1 MTSHLTYWDSR
12 GIGVIHIIATSVSIP
27 QHILDALSS
36 AGLYSIFALSIALIF
51 GIVGLVNFAQG
62 GIMMGVAYALLV
74 VGSENVFI
82 KLIIAIAVAIALSLV
97 VDRVAFRPIRN
108 ASPTT
113 LLVTSFMMAEF
124 FQAIAEIAD
133 NDKPRATLVSSW
145 LSSSFH
151 LGGTTTI
158 TRISVIT
165 IATSAVLVIGL
176 AIFMRRA
183 SIGIQMRAAAENFR
197 ISQALG
203 IRSNRVIA
211 VAFAISGI
219 LAGVSTFLFVA
230 QSGTINPTI
239 GTTPLLFGF
248 VGTVIGGLGSLPGAV
263 AGGFVLGA
271 LTEILEG
278 ALPAGLTPYTD
289 AFVFGAVFVLLVTR
303 PQGMF
308 GTTEGERV

>member
-1 MTSHLTYWDSR
+1 
-12 GIGVIHIIATSVSIP
+12 VIHIIATSVSIP

-51 GIVGLVNFAQG
+51 GIIGLVNFAQG
-62 GIMMGVAYALLV
+62 GIMMGVAYALLI
-74 VGSENVFI
+74 VGSEDIFI
-82 KLIIAIAVAIALSLV
+82 KLIVAVAVAVALSLV
-97 VDRVAFRPIRN
+97 VDRVAFRPIRH

-113 LLVTSFMMAEF
+113 LLVTSFMMAEL

-145 LSSSFH
+145 LASSFR
-151 LGGTTTI
+151 LGGGTTI

-165 IATSAVLVIGL
+165 IAASAVLVIGL

-183 SIGIQMRAAAENFR
+183 SIGVQMRASAENFR

-211 VAFAISGI
+211 VAFGISGV
-219 LAGVSTFLFVA
+219 LAGVSTFLFIA

-263 AGGFVLGA
+263 AGGFILGA

-278 ALPAGLTPYTD
+278 SLPPGLTPYTD
-289 AFVFGAVFVLLVTR
+289 AFVFGAVFLLLVTR